1 MATLNLNEKKIP
13 SAENL
18 RLLSSLI
25 LSLSSKQGA
34 IENKLI
40 NNWVAST
47 AYIKDESF
55 VIYDELLY
63 VCKISNADDTFDKN
77 KWTCLSP
84 TISELTKSDI
94 AALINLSPE
103 EISKLS
109 DLISTEIRLDKTF
122 LKSAFGL
129 QALKVSSESPSIEML
144 KL

>member
-47 AYIKDESF
+47 AYIKDE
-55 VIYDELLY
+55 
-63 VCKISNADDTFDKN
+63 K
-77 KWTCLSP
+77 
-84 TISELTKSDI
+84 
-94 AALINLSPE
+94 
-103 EISKLS
+103 
-109 DLISTEIRLDKTF
+109 LDK
-122 LKSAFGL
+122 
-129 QALKVSSESPSIEML
+129 ALTEWSLGK
-144 KL
+144 